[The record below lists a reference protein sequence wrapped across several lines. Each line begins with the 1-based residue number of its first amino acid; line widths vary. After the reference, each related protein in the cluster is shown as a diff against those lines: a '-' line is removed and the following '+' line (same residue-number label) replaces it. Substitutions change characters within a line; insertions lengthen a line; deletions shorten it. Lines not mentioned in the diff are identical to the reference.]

1 MSSVKA
7 IYAGTAALG
16 MRDDEERRAFYQRV
30 TGKTRLREM
39 TPGEKEAVV
48 GELRR
53 QGFKPKS
60 GKVRLSGPYAAKLQA
75 LWISA
80 WNLGLTR
87 SRDDAALLAFV
98 KRQTGIARVEF
109 LREAPQATKVV
120 EALKAMLA
128 RDGGVIWDPPAP
140 VPAWLKEPAAKI
152 ALAQHARLHPD
163 PEGNLA
169 DGFRAAVLPVVT
181 PKRALEELHAADWRA
196 VVQHFGAL
204 IRGAKA
210 RKGGAA

>member
-16 MRDDEERRAFYQRV
+16 MREEDERRAFYMRV

-39 TPGEKEAVV
+39 TPQDKEALVS
-48 GELRR
+48 ELRR
-53 QGFKPKS
+53 QGFKPKV
-60 GKVRLSGPYAAKLQA
+60 GKVRLDGPYAAKLQA

-87 SRDDAALLAFV
+87 TRDDAALLAFV
-98 KRQTGIARVEF
+98 KRQTGIDRVQF
-109 LREAPQATKVV
+109 LREADKATKVV
-120 EALKAMLA
+120 EGLKAWLA
-128 RDGGVIWDPPAP
+128 RDGGVIWDPPKP
-140 VPAWLKEPAAKI
+140 VPVWLREPAAKV

-163 PEGNLA
+163 PGGNLH
-169 DGFRAAVLPVVT
+169 DGFVAAVLPVVT
-181 PKRALEELHAADWRA
+181 PKRALEDLGAADWRA
-196 VVQHFGAL
+196 VVTHFGVL
-204 IRGAKA
+204 IRAAKA